1 MSKEFPVKRDK
12 RCACGGERRPGQR
25 NCRECANRAS
35 REYRARQ
42 RERRRGD
49 HSLALA
55 AIAKAI
61 RESIHPTSEQA

>member
-1 MSKEFPVKRDK
+1 MSAPFHGKLDK

-25 NCRECANRAS
+25 NCRECANRAN

-42 RERRRGD
+42 RDRRRGD

-61 RESIHPTSEQA
+61 RESIHSTSEQA